1 MPMRLPGGL
10 ATERGPLMLCLASS
24 SPRRVEL
31 LSYTPW
37 EFTTDPQDV
46 EETAAGTPGE
56 AVCRNALMKARSAAP
71 KHPGDIIIGADTLVY
86 LPARQLK
93 LGKPRDGKDAA
104 DMLRSLSGRDHEVLT
119 GSCVIGP
126 DGEEQVR
133 CDTARI
139 WFMDMTDAMIDAYVA
154 TGEPLDKAGA
164 YAIQGRGGQFVS
176 RIEGSYTCVI
186 GLSMPLL
193 YEMLR
198 PYEDAL
204 KPPR

>member
-1 MPMRLPGGL
+1 M
-10 ATERGPLMLCLASS
+10 
-24 SPRRVEL
+24 

-37 EFTTDPQDV
+37 EFITDPQDV

-71 KHPGDIIIGADTLVY
+71 RHPGDIIIGADTLVY

-119 GSCVIGP
+119 GICVIGP

-164 YAIQGRGGQFVS
+164 YAIQGRAGYFIDK
-176 RIEGSYTCVI
+176 IEGSFSNVV
-186 GLSMPLL
+186 GLPLTTVREL
-193 YEMLR
+193 LSNIT
-198 PYEDAL
+198 
-204 KPPR
+204 